1 MEKLSYEEANK
12 RLNKIIELMESGNVT
27 MSEAEKL
34 IDEGQTL
41 IKDCYAS
48 LDSAKGK
55 LTELKETIDKLEEV

>member
-27 MSEAEKL
+27 MSEAENL